1 MNPLAVNS
9 LTTQL
14 KFSAFSLNS
23 IKSSH
28 CGSYGELVLNT
39 LVVVCR
45 IPCDVLIIANRQS
58 K

>member
-9 LTTQL
+9 LATQL
-14 KFSAFSLNS
+14 KFSAISLNS

-28 CGSYGELVLNT
+28 HACGVVLNT
-39 LVVVCR
+39 LMV
-45 IPCDVLIIANRQS
+45 IPYPRVYDVLIIANRQS